1 MSEEPL
7 PTALAEV
14 SRVEF
19 PYDSEDDVYYEPF
32 AEFMPVAENA
42 FWMPLWT
49 GTDLLDPNDFR
60 VFAHDGSGG
69 YAILWLVDRDEP
81 LTAQPVVFM
90 GSEGEYGVIASD
102 LADFLWLLAD
112 GSGPMEAVEQPD
124 RPSRPKPELIA
135 IAERHAPQ
143 ARKSAAE
150 AVALARQRFGHFN
163 QVIEQSLG

>member
-19 PYDSEDDVYYEPF
+19 PYDSDDDVDFEPYQQ
-32 AEFMPVAENA
+32 FMPVEENA
-42 FWMPLWT
+42 FWIPLWT

-60 VFAHDGSGG
+60 VFGQDGSGG
-69 YAILWLVDRDEP
+69 YAILWLAAEDEP

-90 GSEGEYGVIASD
+90 GSEGDHGVIASD
-102 LADFLWLLAD
+102 LGDFLWLLAD
-112 GSGPMEAVEQPD
+112 GSGPYEAVAEPD
-124 RPSRPKPELIA
+124 RPSRPNAELTA

-150 AVALARQRFGHFN
+150 VIALARERFPHFERL
-163 QVIEQSLG
+163 IAESLG